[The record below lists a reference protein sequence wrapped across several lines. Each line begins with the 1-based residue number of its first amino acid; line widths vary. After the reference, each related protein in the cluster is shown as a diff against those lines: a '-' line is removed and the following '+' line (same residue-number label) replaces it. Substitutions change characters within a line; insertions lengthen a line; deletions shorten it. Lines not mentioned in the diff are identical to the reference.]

1 MNYFNFIILLNYG
14 YFKNNCWNI
23 FIIFYIFY
31 MFIKSQLVLANDYQF
46 SISDYVIYEIYNSFE
61 KEKFYLLAE
70 QIIYKNGEKLGI
82 KVSIKNPKDINKPL
96 KEFILFVTD
105 NLYNKQ
111 HEKVDRIF
119 ILKDSKKIE
128 IQANKQNLYELFKQC
143 IPPIKEMK
151 LINKDNIQFN
161 IAGRVYSS
169 VRYIY
174 EYFENKD
181 LFILINSDEIKWNN
195 IGLFLYDKDMNLLF
209 KRVLVDFK

>member
-1 MNYFNFIILLNYG
+1 
-14 YFKNNCWNI
+14 
-23 FIIFYIFY
+23 